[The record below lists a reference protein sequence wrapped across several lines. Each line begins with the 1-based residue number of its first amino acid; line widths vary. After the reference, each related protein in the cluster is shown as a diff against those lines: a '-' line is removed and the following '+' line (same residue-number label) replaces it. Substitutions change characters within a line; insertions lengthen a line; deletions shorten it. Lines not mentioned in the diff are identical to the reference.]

1 MKKLLVAAVVVLAAC
16 SGEGKDTGA
25 AVDSAAMA
33 PVPAVDSSAM
43 MSADSTMRDST
54 MMADSTMARD
64 TAPKM

>member
-1 MKKLLVAAVVVLAAC
+1 MKKLLVAAVFVLAAC
-16 SGEGKDTGA
+16 SETKDTGA

-43 MSADSTMRDST
+43 MSADTTMRDSMT
-54 MMADSTMARD
+54 MADTTMARD